1 MSAELNAQGGTEKRE
16 RSTIGFPYGDL
27 DSGVNVARTL
37 YERGGGHC
45 QMDQLAAWMNY
56 SSVDNGAFRLQLNT
70 ARIFG
75 LSSQSRRNIEL
86 TQLGHRIVDGEQ
98 EAEARVDAFLYV
110 PLYRKVHEHFL
121 GRGLPPDAG
130 LESVFADFGVAR
142 KQTSKARQAFQ
153 RSAQQAGFFNE
164 GDDRLVRPSIE
175 ASYGEGEVANKQAI
189 SDTADNDSVM
199 GDGSPKIRS
208 LHPLI
213 RGLVETLPDPGKE
226 WSDMEQK
233 AWLDAAKANF
243 ALIYKPQRLALP
255 FRESDSVGQE
265 SDQDN

>member
-1 MSAELNAQGGTEKRE
+1 MSADPNTQGGPEKRE

-27 DSGVNVARTL
+27 DSAVNVARTL

-45 QMDQLAAWMNY
+45 QVDQLAAWMNY

-75 LSSQSRRNIEL
+75 LSAQSRRNVEL
-86 TQLGHRIVDGEQ
+86 TRLGHRIVDGEQ

-164 GDDRLVRPSIE
+164 GDDRLIKPGIE
-175 ASYGEGEVANKQAI
+175 MSHGDGGVANAEAI
-189 SDTADNDSVM
+189 SDTTGNDSVM
-199 GDGSPKIRS
+199 GASSPTHRD

-213 RGLVETLPDPGKE
+213 RGLVETLPVPGQE

-243 ALIYKPQRLALP
+243 ALIYKPNRPALTEGKP
-255 FRESDSVGQE
+255 VSVGQE
-265 SDQDN
+265 SDRE